1 MWVEHPNGHL
11 SERLVN
17 MEKGVTN
24 QANAFEMKSTR
35 AIVKD
40 SVLHA
45 ELKTSKLTPVNDGHS
60 VKLGMVTK
68 RGNFLQLMELD
79 GLAMNRDDA
88 LLVVNGGKVVAIG
101 QGHFD
106 DTEGKKWKLEC
117 AGCGTRRRREDQV
130 RDAARGSPGRALFG
144 EGEEGIAWKIHLDT
158 FGGGKGGGRVCGAGA
173 GLWWRRRVG

>member
-45 ELKTSKLTPVNDGHS
+45 ELKTSKLTPVNDGHTRS
-60 VKLGMVTK
+60 S
-68 RGNFLQLMELD
+68 
-79 GLAMNRDDA
+79 LA
-88 LLVVNGGKVVAIG
+88 
-101 QGHFD
+101 
-106 DTEGKKWKLEC
+106 W
-117 AGCGTRRRREDQV
+117 
-130 RDAARGSPGRALFG
+130 
-144 EGEEGIAWKIHLDT
+144 
-158 FGGGKGGGRVCGAGA
+158 
-173 GLWWRRRVG
+173 